1 MKKKID
7 LIKESLKK
15 YSKQIYLCLVYVIL
29 MIIMYGGYETVVKP
43 ASWAETYVF
52 SNEASVEQIKVEK
65 INGEIKQE
73 ISDIEGE
80 IRAVSLPVVC
90 LKENNKSELEVILSD
105 ENGIVQKGY
114 IKFNDLKN
122 EKFVL
127 QLKKPI
133 EVDRKTKLYLTI
145 KDNGKYV
152 KNTGALK
159 IANWNVPQTISY
171 SNGKTNNYDLAMS
184 IQGGGSH
191 YVITL
196 WRIIWIILTIAYL
209 ILCYAVLKGKWKVE
223 QFFVMLS
230 ATFCLLYTFVFAP
243 YSCPDEMAHINTTY
257 YYSNQILHTTALN
270 ENGETLLTEEDLRF
284 SPHEANTRK
293 YSYYLYRYIN
303 SSGGNG
309 HNYKVTQHRGP
320 LSASPVAYAPQIL
333 AVVLARIL
341 GLGGIMRLLLGR
353 LFASAF
359 YILAGYYALKK
370 MPFAKRAMM
379 ILMLGP
385 SAIQQ
390 AASFSYDCVLNSC
403 AFIFI
408 ALVLHCAYEKQHV
421 DRKDWIL
428 LVVTSIV
435 MSPIKIIYILITFCV
450 FLIPSKKIS
459 NNNFKVCCLKF
470 GVLLVNALCVLLTK
484 MSSVVA
490 ISTSTVSNVNGAEN
504 VPGYNLSTIIHNPWK
519 VLVLW
524 ANTLRV
530 KPVDY
535 LRHIFGGVEAANAI
549 TISWTIIL
557 GFFIMLV
564 LALIIEKNETVLDVK
579 GKMCSWIIC
588 LGLFTALF
596 LVFTM
601 EKSCTNVLS
610 EYIMGIQGR
619 YFFPFFP
626 LLFAAIQGEN
636 IKIEKS
642 ILPKLAVG
650 VYFFQFLTVCTIFE
664 TAVSR

>member
-1 MKKKID
+1 M
-7 LIKESLKK
+7 
-15 YSKQIYLCLVYVIL
+15 
-29 MIIMYGGYETVVKP
+29 
-43 ASWAETYVF
+43 
-52 SNEASVEQIKVEK
+52 
-65 INGEIKQE
+65 
-73 ISDIEGE
+73 
-80 IRAVSLPVVC
+80 
-90 LKENNKSELEVILSD
+90 
-105 ENGIVQKGY
+105 
-114 IKFNDLKN
+114 
-122 EKFVL
+122 
-127 QLKKPI
+127 
-133 EVDRKTKLYLTI
+133 
-145 KDNGKYV
+145 
-152 KNTGALK
+152 
-159 IANWNVPQTISY
+159 
-171 SNGKTNNYDLAMS
+171 
-184 IQGGGSH
+184 
-191 YVITL
+191 
-196 WRIIWIILTIAYL
+196 
-209 ILCYAVLKGKWKVE
+209 
-223 QFFVMLS
+223 
-230 ATFCLLYTFVFAP
+230 
-243 YSCPDEMAHINTTY
+243 
-257 YYSNQILHTTALN
+257 
-270 ENGETLLTEEDLRF
+270 
-284 SPHEANTRK
+284 
-293 YSYYLYRYIN
+293 
-303 SSGGNG
+303 
-309 HNYKVTQHRGP
+309 
-320 LSASPVAYAPQIL
+320 
-333 AVVLARIL
+333 
-341 GLGGIMRLLLGR
+341 
-353 LFASAF
+353 
-359 YILAGYYALKK
+359 
-370 MPFAKRAMM
+370 
-379 ILMLGP
+379 
-385 SAIQQ
+385 
-390 AASFSYDCVLNSC
+390 
-403 AFIFI
+403 
-408 ALVLHCAYEKQHV
+408 
-421 DRKDWIL
+421 
-428 LVVTSIV
+428 
-435 MSPIKIIYILITFCV
+435 
-450 FLIPSKKIS
+450 
-459 NNNFKVCCLKF
+459 
-470 GVLLVNALCVLLTK
+470 VNALCVLLTK